1 MDPAD
6 LDRMSELSPFE
17 LPSDFGRLDSAYAD
31 GRRR

>member
-17 LPSDFGRLDSAYAD
+17 LPSHFGRLTPLQTAE
-31 GRRR
+31 RR